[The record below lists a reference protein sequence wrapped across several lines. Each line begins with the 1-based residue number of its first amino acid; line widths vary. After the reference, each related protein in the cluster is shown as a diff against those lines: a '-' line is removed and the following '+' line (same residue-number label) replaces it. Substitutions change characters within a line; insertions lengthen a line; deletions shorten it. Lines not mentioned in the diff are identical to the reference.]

1 MTVIKRFAEMHY
13 TDAEPAFGHW
23 FISGSDHGNWP
34 DPDINQLLLD
44 HPHFSPDDRCSVVL

>member
-23 FISGSDHGNWP
+23 FVSGSDHGNWP

-44 HPHFSPDDRCSVVL
+44 RPHFSPDDRCSVVL